1 MTDQE
6 WNDCV
11 EACAVA
17 AMQQDRTGHE
27 WVRDSLWANILKRAG
42 DEVRKLKRPVTA
54 QSDNGGRAVIED
66 GAVVIR
72 FPLDAMQSALDGAWG
87 MHIFDKRQ
95 KITNLGEFAEEFRN
109 ELNAE
114 SENGTT
120 LIHRMAD
127 EVFLNMMEQGAFGFE
142 PHEDQ
147 SL

>member
-17 AMQQDRTGHE
+17 ATQQDRTGRE
-27 WVRDSLWANILKRAG
+27 WVGNSLWANILKRAG
-42 DEVRKLKRPVTA
+42 EEVRKLKRSIAA
-54 QSDNGGRAVIED
+54 QPDHGGRAVIEGD
-66 GAVVIR
+66 AVVIR
-72 FPLDAMQSALDGAWG
+72 FPLDAMQGALDGAWG
-87 MHIFDKRQ
+87 MNIFDVRQ
-95 KITNLGEFAEEFRN
+95 KITDINEFAAEFRN
-109 ELNAE
+109 ELNSE

-127 EVFLNMMEQGAFGFE
+127 KAFLGMMEQGAFGFE